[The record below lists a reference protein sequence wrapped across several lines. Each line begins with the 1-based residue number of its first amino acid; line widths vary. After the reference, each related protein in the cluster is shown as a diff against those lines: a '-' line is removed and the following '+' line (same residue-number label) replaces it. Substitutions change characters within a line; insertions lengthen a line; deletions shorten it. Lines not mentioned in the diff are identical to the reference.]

1 MNGNNLLLDTNI
13 LIYLLSGESSLVDI
27 LFENNC
33 YISFITELELLSFY
47 KSSQDNEKIQ
57 PLLEDL
63 TIIDINSNIKMN
75 VVEIRKKNKLK
86 LPDSIIAA
94 TSKYLNIPLLTA
106 DLAFEKLNEID
117 VIIFNLKNNL

>member
-13 LIYLLSGESSLVDI
+13 LIYLLTGESSLVDI

-47 KSSQDNEKIQ
+47 NINHENEKIQ
-57 PLLEDL
+57 PLLDDL
-63 TIIDINSNIKMN
+63 TIIDINNTIKSNVIE
-75 VVEIRKKNKLK
+75 VRKKNKLK

-106 DLAFEKLNEID
+106 DLAFEKLDDVD
-117 VIIFNLKNNL
+117 VIIFNLRN

>member
-13 LIYLLSGESSLVDI
+13 LIYLLSGESSLIDI

-47 KSSQDNEKIQ
+47 NINHENEKIQ
-57 PLLEDL
+57 PLLDDL
-63 TIIDINSNIKMN
+63 TIIDINNTIKSNVIE
-75 VVEIRKKNKLK
+75 VRKKNKLK

-106 DLAFEKLNEID
+106 DLAFEKLDDVD
-117 VIIFNLKNNL
+117 VIIFNLRN

>member
-47 KSSQDNEKIQ
+47 NLSHENEKIQ
-57 PLLEDL
+57 PLLDDL
-63 TIIDINSNIKMN
+63 TIIDINSTIKSN
-75 VVEIRKKNKLK
+75 VVEVRKKNKLK

-94 TSKYLNIPLLTA
+94 TAKYLNIPLLTA
-106 DLAFEKLNEID
+106 DLAFEKLDNID
-117 VIIFNLKNNL
+117 IIIFNIKQ

>member
-13 LIYLLSGESSLVDI
+13 LIYLLTGESSLVDI

-33 YISFITELELLSFY
+33 YISFITELELLSLY
-47 KSSQDNEKIQ
+47 NINHENEKIQ
-57 PLLEDL
+57 PLLDDL
-63 TIIDINSNIKMN
+63 TIIDINNTIKSNVIE
-75 VVEIRKKNKLK
+75 VRKKNKLK

-106 DLAFEKLNEID
+106 DLAFEKLDDVD
-117 VIIFNLKNNL
+117 VIIFNLRN

>member
-13 LIYLLSGESSLVDI
+13 LIYLLTGESSLVDI

-47 KSSQDNEKIQ
+47 NINHENEKIK
-57 PLLEDL
+57 PLLDDL
-63 TIIDINSNIKMN
+63 TIIDINNTIKSNVIE
-75 VVEIRKKNKLK
+75 VRKKNKLK

-94 TSKYLNIPLLTA
+94 TSKYLNIPLLTV
-106 DLAFEKLNEID
+106 DLAFEKLDDVD
-117 VIIFNLKNNL
+117 VIIFNLRN

>member
-13 LIYLLSGESSLVDI
+13 LIYLLTGESSLVDI

-33 YISFITELELLSFY
+33 YISFITELELLSLY
-47 KSSQDNEKIQ
+47 NINHENEKIQ
-57 PLLEDL
+57 PLLDDM
-63 TIIDINSNIKMN
+63 TIIDINNTIKSNVIE
-75 VVEIRKKNKLK
+75 VRKKNKLK

-106 DLAFEKLNEID
+106 DLAFEKLDDVD
-117 VIIFNLKNNL
+117 VIIFNLRN

>member
-63 TIIDINSNIKMN
+63 TIIDINSIIKMN

-117 VIIFNLKNNL
+117 VIIFNLKNSL